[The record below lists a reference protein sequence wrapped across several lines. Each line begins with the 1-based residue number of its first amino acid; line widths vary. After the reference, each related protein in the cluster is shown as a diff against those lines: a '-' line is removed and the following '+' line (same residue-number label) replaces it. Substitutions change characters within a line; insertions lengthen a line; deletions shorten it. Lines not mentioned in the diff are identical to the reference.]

1 MSNVGK
7 KKTFYEDIFKSACVD
22 RNESAESDSDGINDS
37 VVGNVSKLTVVPSGY
52 TGKVKKGHLIFDACF
67 ESGNLGKVEYVSEY
81 EYDLFIRPDT
91 CNARFRVWFN
101 FTVENTKYD
110 QRVIFNVVNFSKTKS
125 LYREGM
131 SPVVKSSSRPSWSR
145 ISQKCVFYYRRP
157 EHKKKYV
164 MSFAFSFDCEEDVYQ
179 FAYCYPFTYSRLQAY
194 LSILESKH
202 YPHFKRELLGLTTQ
216 QRRLDLITITNP
228 KNHDKKLKKSR
239 IVFITARVH
248 PGETPSSYVCQGFID
263 FMVSN
268 HSVAQEL
275 REHLIFKIVPMLNP
289 DGVYLG
295 NYRSSLMGFDL
306 NRQWQS
312 PSIWAHPTIYAT
324 KQLLMKLDND
334 EHVDVNFFIDI
345 HAHSTLMNGF
355 IYGNIYEDEKR
366 AERQATFPSLLSQF
380 AEDFSLPQT
389 NFNKDTL
396 KAGTGRRT
404 LGGILDDHT
413 ICYTLEVSFYSYTNM
428 LTNETIPYTEEKY
441 ARLGRNLARTFYEYY
456 SNEGLLCKTSSRVG
470 SVHSPGNVSTLS
482 NFYFHNN
489 PEPSNIKQS
498 VTNSKDNHSQSKH
511 HRNNCHQNN
520 YTVSKESMI
529 KSTSSRSCLEDRL
542 KYDCDQL
549 KRLNQTLNSLS
560 CRTTSYNLFSS
571 DINSLYRS
579 KSKDK
584 S

>member
-1 MSNVGK
+1 NVAAMSNVGK
-7 KKTFYEDIFKSACVD
+7 KKTLYEDIFKSACVD
-22 RNESAESDSDGINDS
+22 RNESAASDSDGINDA
-37 VVGNVSKLTVVPSGY
+37 VVGNVSKLTIIPSGY
-52 TGKVKKGHLIFDACF
+52 TGKIKKGHLIFDACF
-67 ESGNLGKVEYVSEY
+67 ESGNLGKVEYVNDY

-101 FTVENTKYD
+101 FTVENTKND
-110 QRVIFNVVNFSKTKS
+110 Q
-125 LYREGM
+125 
-131 SPVVKSSSRPSWSR
+131 
-145 ISQKCVFYYRRP
+145 Q
-157 EHKKKYV
+157 H
-164 MSFAFSFDCEEDVYQ
+164 
-179 FAYCYPFTYSRLQAY
+179 
-194 LSILESKH
+194 
-202 YPHFKRELLGLTTQ
+202 
-216 QRRLDLITITNP
+216 RRLDLITITNP
-228 KNHDKKLKKSR
+228 KNHNKKLKKNR

-263 FMVSN
+263 FMVSD

-312 PSIWAHPTIYAT
+312 PSLWAHPTIYAT

-334 EHVDVNFFIDI
+334 ELVDVNFFIDI

-404 LGGILDDHT
+404 LGGILDNHT

-428 LTNETIPYTEEKY
+428 LTNEMIPYTEEKY

-456 SNEGLLCKTSSRVG
+456 LNEGLLCKTSSTVDP
-470 SVHSPGNVSTLS
+470 VNSPRNVSTLS
-482 NFYFHNN
+482 NFYLHNH
-489 PEPSNIKQS
+489 ELSKQS
-498 VTNSKDNHSQSKH
+498 VTSSKDKHTQAKH
-511 HRNNCHQNN
+511 HRDNSHQDN
-520 YTVSKESMI
+520 YTVRKESII
-529 KSTSSRSCLEDRL
+529 KSTLPRNCLEDRL
-542 KYDCDQL
+542 KSDCDQL

-560 CRTTSYNLFSS
+560 CRTISYNSFSNH
-571 DINSLYRS
+571 INSLYRS
-579 KSKDK
+579 KSKDM